1 MIMKRL
7 IFGIIFALVA
17 TSASALEGAWRGVLD
32 LGRARLAIVLNF
44 SQDAEGKCVCTF
56 DSPDQGAYGI
66 ATRIDYLT
74 ADSVAVEVTM
84 ASIKMRGRI
93 EGKRIEGTFEQGPAR
108 LPMLLE
114 YQEPEAKTDLPYSV
128 SEVAIPSGEAL
139 LAGTMCMPTDP
150 KALVVMV
157 TGSGPQNRDEELMGH
172 KPFAVLA
179 DSLARR
185 GIASIRYDDRGV
197 AKSTGDFATATT
209 DTLALDAARVVDY
222 ARTQF
227 GGRVGIIGHSEGGYI
242 AYQLGSEGV
251 VDMSVAIA
259 GPVVPCREIILD
271 QNRHTLEQSGMGK
284 EEITTALAIIDEAF
298 DVIAAGGTLDF
309 DAIAGER
316 ASQLPAML
324 MAQLRATSTA
334 STTPWVR
341 RFVGLDA
348 APYLRDMKCPL
359 MAIFGTLDTQVRS
372 SVNMARIREL
382 CPGVNAK
389 EYAGLNHLM
398 QHAVTGEVAEYAEI
412 EESMSPEVI
421 ADIIDFIHSTAAP
434 KR

>member
-7 IFGIIFALVA
+7 IFGMILALVA

-44 SQDAEGKCVCTF
+44 SQDAEGKSVCTF

-93 EGKRIEGTFEQGPAR
+93 VGKRIEGTFEQGPAR
-108 LPMLLE
+108 LPLELE
-114 YQEPEAKTDLPYSV
+114 YQVPEASIDLPYSV
-128 SEVAIPSGEAL
+128 TEISIPSKGAV
-139 LAGTMCMPTDP
+139 LAGTMYMPKEP
-150 KALVVMV
+150 RAMVVFV
-157 TGSGPQNRDEELMGH
+157 SGSGPQNRDEELMGH

-209 DTLALDAARVVDY
+209 DTFALDAARVVDY

-259 GPVVPCREIILD
+259 GPTVPCREIILD

-334 STTPWVR
+334 LTTPWVR

-412 EESMSPEVI
+412 EETMSPEVI

>member
-1 MIMKRL
+1 
-7 IFGIIFALVA
+7 
-17 TSASALEGAWRGVLD
+17 
-32 LGRARLAIVLNF
+32 
-44 SQDAEGKCVCTF
+44 
-56 DSPDQGAYGI
+56 
-66 ATRIDYLT
+66 
-74 ADSVAVEVTM
+74 M

-209 DTLALDAARVVDY
+209 DTFALDAARVVDY

-251 VDMSVAIA
+251 IDMSVAIA
-259 GPVVPCREIILD
+259 GPAVPCREIILD
-271 QNRHTLEQSGMGK
+271 QNRHTLEQSGMSK
-284 EEITTALAIIDEAF
+284 EVITTALAIIDEAF

-309 DAIAGER
+309 DTIAGER

-341 RFVGLDA
+341 RFVVLDA

-359 MAIFGTLDTQVRS
+359 MASFGTLDTQVRS

-412 EESMSPEVI
+412 EETMSPEVI

-434 KR
+434 QR

>member
-1 MIMKRL
+1 MKRL
-7 IFGIIFALVA
+7 IFGLTLALVA
-17 TSASALEGAWRGVLD
+17 SSASALEGAWRGVLD
-32 LGRARLAIVLNF
+32 LGRARLAVVLNF
-44 SQDAEGKCVCTF
+44 SQDADGKPQCTF

-66 ATRIDYLT
+66 ATHIDYLT

-93 EGKRIEGTFEQGPAR
+93 SGTRISGIFEQGPAR
-108 LPMLLE
+108 LPLELE
-114 YQEPEAKTDLPYSV
+114 YQVPEASIDLPYSV
-128 SEVAIPSGEAL
+128 TEISIPSKGAV
-139 LAGTMCMPTDP
+139 LAGTMYMPKEP
-150 KALVVMV
+150 RAMVVFV
-157 TGSGPQNRDEELMGH
+157 SGSGPQNRDEELMGH

-209 DTLALDAARVVDY
+209 DTFALDAARVVDY

-259 GPVVPCREIILD
+259 GPTVPCREIILD

-412 EESMSPEVI
+412 EETMSPEVI

>member
-7 IFGIIFALVA
+7 IFGMILALVA

-32 LGRARLAIVLNF
+32 LGRARLAVVLNF
-44 SQDAEGKCVCTF
+44 SQDADGKPKCTF

-84 ASIKMRGRI
+84 ASIKVRGHISGTRI
-93 EGKRIEGTFEQGPAR
+93 SGTFEQGTAR
-108 LPMLLE
+108 LPLELE
-114 YQEPEAKTDLPYSV
+114 YQVPEASIDLPYSV
-128 SEVAIPSGEAL
+128 TEISIPSEGAV
-139 LAGTMCMPTDP
+139 LAGTMYMPKDP
-150 KALVVMV
+150 RAMVVFV
-157 TGSGPQNRDEELMGH
+157 SGSGPQNRDEELMGH

-197 AKSTGDFATATT
+197 AKSTGNFATATT
-209 DTLALDAARVVDY
+209 DTFALDAKHVVEY

-227 GGRVGIIGHSEGGYI
+227 GGKIGIIGHSEGGYI
-242 AYQLGSEGV
+242 AYQLGAEGV

-259 GPVVPCREIILD
+259 GPAVPCREIILD
-271 QNRHTLEQSGMGK
+271 QNRHTLEQSGMG
-284 EEITTALAIIDEAF
+284 ENEIATALAIVDQAF
-298 DVIAAGGTLDF
+298 DVIAAGGTPDF
-309 DAIAGER
+309 DAIAGDR
-316 ASQLPAML
+316 ASRLPATL

-334 STTPWVR
+334 STTLWVR

-348 APYLRDMKCPL
+348 APYLKEMKCPL

-372 SVNMARIREL
+372 SVNIARIREL

-389 EYAGLNHLM
+389 EYPGLNHLM
-398 QHAVTGEVAEYAEI
+398 QHAVTGEVAEYAKI
-412 EESMSPEVI
+412 EETMSPEVI
-421 ADIIDFIHSTAAP
+421 ADIIDFIHSTTVP
-434 KR
+434 QR